1 MFNYFYFK
9 ETDTHVLLIDKT
21 QGPFHFLYNYMQKGE
36 EITETSYKTPNQERQ
51 YDLMYDSVYSMGE
64 KQKVPQYIMDK
75 VLALL

>member
-1 MFNYFYFK
+1 
-9 ETDTHVLLIDKT
+9 
-21 QGPFHFLYNYMQKGE
+21 MQKGE